1 MILYLC
7 NGKAPCRFE
16 ARTECS
22 YVNPGD
28 PECGFCKHTTR
39 EEYAKNPLVENPR
52 DNPRFEMIEY
62 KDHGKVIYT
71 EYIEK
76 EEE

>member
-7 NGKAPCRFE
+7 NGKAPCREGIIFS
-16 ARTECS
+16 ECS
-22 YVNPGD
+22 YVNLGGQ
-28 PECGFCKHTTR
+28 CRHTTM
-39 EEYAKNPLVENPR
+39 EEYAKNPPVKNPR
-52 DNPRFEMIEY
+52 DNPRFEMVEY